1 MTSARLT
8 TVIAHFIPA
17 QMEKRMQIPLRSA
30 FLLAT
35 VLSLPHLAHCQNVR
49 TWAPPDVDTEK
60 LDLDSSANC
69 DLATVMPLVSDRVEK
84 LVQNVDRYTANEN
97 MVHFELSPTG
107 QTRSRETRR
116 FKYLV
121 EIRRSA
127 KGELDVQEY
136 RSGWMPT
143 EKIRGYPIRTEFPD
157 NIETA
162 GLAMLAL
169 IFHPYFQPRYEFACE
184 GHGPWKARPAWIVHF
199 LQRPGQPDSDQ
210 PDSLLVYNVG
220 NRSASVPLKGRAWI
234 DSDTFQILAVESD
247 IVRPIPDIRLT
258 RDHQLV
264 EYGPVDF
271 KNKPLELWLPKSA
284 NWYCLLNN
292 HRYHRL
298 HTFTHFLLFSVDDA
312 QKISPPAEPTSPQ

>member
-1 MTSARLT
+1 M
-8 TVIAHFIPA
+8 
-17 QMEKRMQIPLRSA
+17 RMSLRSA
-30 FLLAT
+30 FLLAI
-35 VLSLPHLAHCQNVR
+35 VLSLPHVAHSQDAR

-60 LDLDSSANC
+60 LDLDSSTNC
-69 DLATVMPLVSDRVEK
+69 DLPTVLQRAGDRVEK
-84 LVQNVDRYTANEN
+84 LVQSVDRYTATEN

-116 FKYLV
+116 FNYLV
-121 EIRRSA
+121 EIRRSP

-169 IFHPYFQPRYEFACE
+169 IFHPYFQPRYDFACE
-184 GHGPWKARPAWIVHF
+184 GHGPWKGRPAWVVHF
-199 LQRPGQPDSDQ
+199 RQRPNQLDSGQPDQ

-220 NRSASVPLKGRAWI
+220 NRSAPVPLKGRAWI

-247 IVRPIPDIRLT
+247 IVQPIPDIRLT
-258 RDHQLV
+258 RDHQLI
-264 EYGPVDF
+264 EYGPVRF

-284 NWYCLLNN
+284 DWYCLLNN

-298 HTFTHFLLFSVDDA
+298 HTFTHFLLFSVDDT
-312 QKISPPAEPTSPQ
+312 QKISPPAAPAFPR